1 MSQLPACPTN
11 ASTPEEG
18 LQPQL
23 ESGALGKY
31 KQGRRACS
39 MQVAKQF
46 ALAVVTL
53 QTSSYLCSW
62 VCLRTF
68 CTQDLKSDDTLK
80 NSLLCCRGAR
90 HAAYLSCNPKT
101 SGSFKGV
108 EVWNEKLKVLETG
121 WLCFTTLLVLPHPQK
136 TATDQNAH
144 TACAPGHAAKA
155 LAASSAGASCR
166 VEKGE
171 VEGGVC

>member
-1 MSQLPACPTN
+1 
-11 ASTPEEG
+11 
-18 LQPQL
+18 
-23 ESGALGKY
+23 
-31 KQGRRACS
+31 
-39 MQVAKQF
+39 MQVAKQRV
-46 ALAVVTL
+46 LAVVKL

-80 NSLLCCRGAR
+80 NSLLCCRGAW

-108 EVWNEKLKVLETG
+108 EVWNEKLKMLETG

-136 TATDQNAH
+136 QPQAKMPTLPAHPDTPQKLWRRVPRVPPAGLRNARWKGGLLRMPAPRCQDQKH
-144 TACAPGHAAKA
+144 MKRQ
-155 LAASSAGASCR
+155 LQSSYISYTMPLSSLTG
-166 VEKGE
+166 
-171 VEGGVC
+171 